1 IKVKSTEKQTIIW
14 NQRKRLK
21 SSYSFLKSKLR
32 NESYLS
38 SCMTTSGMSNPIS
51 SQRSSVED
59 DSPNQQELSTVPKT
73 PEKTEEDPS
82 EQAPLNGKPRNQE
95 QQENIKLATSQQCNC
110 KSIFYMICALL
121 GIALLAAILYKL
133 CQETDDKISTTPAP
147 NFVSAMSRISP
158 AAAGI
163 TTAATGSKISST
175 RSTTRPTIYFSMV
188 LDPKR
193 IGVCS
198 DNKET
203 NCRHGKRPTFI
214 LPGANGHAQNLGP
227 FTCKVNHQCEQVQTI
242 GNEFVFKRPGRVKI
256 SAQVSLESANT
267 GQQVTLDLRLN
278 RSRIEK
284 RVFDKLHP
292 GSKVTLPI
300 HSERIKLSANST
312 IALRLTLESGLPVE
326 LLYAIA
332 DTDVS
337 FELLLDN

>member
-1 IKVKSTEKQTIIW
+1 
-14 NQRKRLK
+14 
-21 SSYSFLKSKLR
+21 
-32 NESYLS
+32 
-38 SCMTTSGMSNPIS
+38 MTTSGMSNPIS

-147 NFVSAMSRISP
+147 NFVSAVSRRSP
-158 AAAGI
+158 AAAAI

-193 IGVCS
+193 IVVCS

-214 LPGANGHAQNLGP
+214 LPGANG
-227 FTCKVNHQCEQVQTI
+227 
-242 GNEFVFKRPGRVKI
+242 R
-256 SAQVSLESANT
+256 
-267 GQQVTLDLRLN
+267 
-278 RSRIEK
+278 
-284 RVFDKLHP
+284 
-292 GSKVTLPI
+292 SKVTLPI